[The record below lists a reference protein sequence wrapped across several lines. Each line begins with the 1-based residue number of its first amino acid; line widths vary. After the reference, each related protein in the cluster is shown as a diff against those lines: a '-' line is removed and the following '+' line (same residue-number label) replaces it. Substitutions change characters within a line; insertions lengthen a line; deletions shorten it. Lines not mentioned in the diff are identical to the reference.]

1 MNFELEIIHWLQN
14 LRNTFLDYF
23 FEFST
28 LLGEEIVLICVL
40 GFVYWCY
47 DKRIGEKLGLVVFVS
62 VGINSVLK
70 LFIMRNRPFVVDST
84 IENLRPSTS
93 TSYSFPS
100 GHTQTAA
107 TAFFSLF
114 YFIKKKWLLIVAIVI
129 TVLVAISRMYIGV
142 HYLTDVLAGAALGI
156 AISYGMSK
164 YLSKYN
170 NLKKIYTIILILV
183 NVALIGLFVI
193 YYIKNTTNGVLD
205 SSQFFFDTESIT
217 KMFGTISGFI
227 LAIAYEKKYVNF
239 THNKSIKNNV
249 LRFIIGLISILA
261 MRYLLKFLF
270 GLIIDTD
277 TLLSGQGFKAI
288 VGLLLDY
295 LRYLVM
301 LFVGIGVYPR
311 LFKKYNF

>member
-28 LLGEEIVLICVL
+28 LFGEEIVLICIL

-47 DKRIGEKLGLVVFVS
+47 DKKIGEKLGLVVFVS
-62 VGINSVLK
+62 VGINSVFK
-70 LFIMRNRPFVVDST
+70 LFVMRNRPFVVDST
-84 IENLRPSTS
+84 IENLKPSTS
-93 TSYSFPS
+93 TGYSFPS
-100 GHTQTAA
+100 GHTQTAS
-107 TAFFSLF
+107 TTFFSLF
-114 YFIKKKWLLIVAIVI
+114 YLIKKKWLLIVAIVVTI
-129 TVLVAISRMYIGV
+129 LVAISRMYIGV
-142 HYLTDVLAGAALGI
+142 HFLTDVLAGAALGI
-156 AISYGMSK
+156 LISYGMSK

-170 NLKKIYTIILILV
+170 NLKKIYTIIFILV
-183 NVALIGLFVI
+183 NIALVGLFVI
-193 YYIKNTTNGVLD
+193 YYIKNTSNGVLD